1 MVDIFDDEDRAEQLR
16 KLWKEWG
23 IPVIVAIL
31 VGLAGFVGWRLFQEH
46 QENKVQEAA
55 ELFYQYEIAVET
67 QDTEQAENFAVEFL
81 RTYPSSGYSVYL
93 LMLRAKESVEAE
105 DYDAALEHLDSALA
119 STNDKTLS
127 ELISIRM
134 ARIYLQLDRQDEALA
149 ILPNAKSGY
158 AAIVLEITGDI
169 HREREEFD
177 KAKQYYDEA
186 HEAAYT
192 ASHKE
197 RIKLKIALMPKL
209 SDDMNVE
216 PSS

>member
-31 VGLAGFVGWRLFQEH
+31 VGLAGFVGWRLYQEH

-55 ELFYQYEIAVET
+55 ELFYKYEMAVES
-67 QDTEQAENFAVEFL
+67 QDSAQTESLESEFL
-81 RTYPSSGYSVYL
+81 QTYPRSGYSVYL

-105 DYDAALEHLDSALA
+105 NFEAALEHLNSALD
-119 STNDKTLS
+119 STNDKTLN

-134 ARIYLQLDRQDEALA
+134 ARIYLQLDREDEALA
-149 ILPNAKSGY
+149 VLPNTKSGY

-169 HREREEFD
+169 HRQREEFD
-177 KAKQYYDEA
+177 KAKQFYDEA

-192 ASHKE
+192 ASHRE
-197 RIKLKIALMPKL
+197 RIQLKIALMPKL
-209 SDDMNVE
+209 SGDTNLE

>member
-169 HREREEFD
+169 HRQREEFD

-186 HEAAYT
+186 HEEAYT

>member
-1 MVDIFDDEDRAEQLR
+1 MVDIFDDEDRAEQLK

-23 IPVIVAIL
+23 IPIIVAIL

-55 ELFYQYEIAVET
+55 ELFYQYELAVET
-67 QDTEQAENFAVEFL
+67 EDSEQADSLAVEFL
-81 RTYPSSGYSVYL
+81 RKYPSSGYSVYL

-105 DYDAALEHLDSALA
+105 DFDAALGYLDSALA
-119 STNDKTLS
+119 STNDKTLK

-134 ARIYLQLDRQDEALA
+134 ARIYLQLDRQDEALS
-149 ILPNAKSGY
+149 ILPKTKSGY

-169 HREREEFD
+169 HRQREEFA
-177 KAKQYYDEA
+177 KAKQFYDEA
-186 HEAAYT
+186 YEEAYT
-192 ASHKE
+192 SSHKE

-209 SDDMNVE
+209 SDNTSLD